1 MNNNVRSILF
11 SRLVKDIVWDW
22 KIELRKKIIFDGGS
36 LYFKMLTSER
46 LSLNTIKLSLQNQ
59 RNEQIQRDIH
69 MSMLSLEHIF
79 SLQIIIFNYYYLM
92 CMYWSILGNKVY
104 SFFYFYGSNLKVLQH
119 IPSIKDKFQ
128 LTSLKNTWMQAS
140 GIELLEFL
148 SLGWV

>member
-1 MNNNVRSILF
+1 
-11 SRLVKDIVWDW
+11 
-22 KIELRKKIIFDGGS
+22 
-36 LYFKMLTSER
+36 MLTSER

-92 CMYWSILGNKVY
+92 CIYWSILGNRVY

-128 LTSLKNTWMQAS
+128 LTSLKIHECRPQALNCWTFCPLVEFRTHLGPLLDS
-140 GIELLEFL
+140 GT
-148 SLGWV
+148 